1 MKKISD
7 HITYAEATRTST
19 GVENTPQPHQIKLME
34 ALSINIFEPLRKAM
48 GGKPIRINSFFR
60 SNAVNRM
67 IGGAHKIINGKYV
80 ATSQHC
86 KGMAMD
92 LDGLSCT
99 NADMFFYILDKLDFD
114 QLIWEKG
121 DKDNPDWIHVS
132 YKGKKNRKNVLIYNG
147 RSYRNYSEGDVNR
160 PKKKAEPKKKA
171 PAKKKA
177 TVKKSTKSAAKA
189 AAKQAIKNKN

>member
-1 MKKISD
+1 MEKISD
-7 HITYAEATRTST
+7 HISLAEATRTST
-19 GVENTPQPHQIKLME
+19 GKDNTPQPHQLELMK
-34 ALSINIFEPLRKAM
+34 ALAVKIFEPLRKAM

-60 SNAVNRM
+60 SKEVNIA
-67 IGGAHKIINGKYV
+67 IGGAHRIVDGKYV

-92 LDGLSCT
+92 LDGISCT
-99 NADMFFYILDKLDFD
+99 NAEMFFYILDNLDFD

-147 RSYRNYSEGDVNR
+147 RSYRNYSDGDLNR
-160 PKKKAEPKKKA
+160 PKKKAAPKKETPKA
-171 PAKKKA
+171 AVKKA
-177 TVKKSTKSAAKA
+177 TKSAAKKA
-189 AAKQAIKNKN
+189 APKKK